1 MTAGQSSLC
10 CQVACDAGWRFGGN
24 FLRTSCS
31 PTDKHNLHADPDDGI
46 LIRRTQQT
54 HSGRAPSG
62 KIKDPARLSLMK
74 SLATGEF
81 VVSDLFKQRV
91 VHGLDDPNE
100 SDQKPCCCEMT
111 GYHQAGHR
119 HHILPEGEEA
129 FGLSFVMVRLSKV

>member
-1 MTAGQSSLC
+1 MLVGALAEIFFGRVANRLTCMIYCRSS
-10 CQVACDAGWRFGGN
+10 
-24 FLRTSCS
+24 
-31 PTDKHNLHADPDDGI
+31 DGM

-100 SDQKPCCCEMT
+100 SDQEPCCCEMS
-111 GYHQAGHR
+111 G
-119 HHILPEGEEA
+119 
-129 FGLSFVMVRLSKV
+129 